1 MEKSSLDR
9 FVSKDDFDAALR
21 GQQAAAGATKSKEEA
36 DAVFKSS
43 GLR

>member
-1 MEKSSLDR
+1 M
-9 FVSKDDFDAALR
+9 SKEDFDAALSAGIR
-21 GQQAAAGATKSKEEA
+21 LLHVGATKSKEEA